1 MMDFTA
7 RYRNL
12 NEAQK
17 EAVDTIDG
25 PIMVI
30 AGPGTGKTELLSV
43 RAANILQKTD
53 TLPEN
58 ILCLTFTE
66 SGAAAMR
73 ERLVEII
80 GRDAYKIAVHTFHSF
95 GSEII
100 SNNRDYFYRG
110 AKFKP
115 ADEIATYEILHSI
128 FETLDYSNP
137 LSAVMND
144 EFTYLRDTQK
154 IISQLKSSGLTSD
167 ELRGILNINDLAIE
181 IVEKHLAPI
190 FDDKISK
197 QTVAK
202 LADQLDQLRQI
213 DDYQILPEIPRL
225 SVLLSQS
232 LEQAVEE
239 AESSGKTTAVTAW
252 RNAWFKKDDV
262 GKFILK
268 ARERQVKLRAVDQIY
283 YDYIARMEQAG
294 LYDFDD
300 MILQVVHAL
309 SVNDDLRFN
318 LQEKYL
324 YIMVDEF
331 QDTNLA
337 QMRIVRSLTD
347 NPVNEGRPNILVVG
361 DDDQAIYSFQ
371 GALVSNILDFEH
383 EFPSLKR
390 IVLTD
395 NYRST
400 AEILSRAR
408 SVIKLGKDRLEN
420 RLEDLSKD
428 LKANKKEAGKVTIHE
443 AATAVDERRWLIESI
458 TADIKKGTKPTD
470 IAVFTRHHRDIAAL
484 LPFFAKAKI
493 NVRYDRRDNVL
504 NLEPIVQLEY
514 LARVIINMAR
524 GQLEITD
531 SLLPEL
537 LAHPA
542 WGFSAND
549 IWKLTVNAYDN
560 RARWIDT
567 MASMPQFADL
577 HEWLTEMAMRSRYT
591 PLDSMID
598 LLIGNPT
605 DARVTLSFTS
615 PLYEFFFS
623 AEALAKNPE
632 SYLLFLSGLRSL
644 HSKLEDY
651 KPGEPLKL
659 ESLTDFIDLHRRLG
673 STIRV
678 SGMGDE
684 KIENSVN
691 LMTAHASKGLEFDT
705 VYIVGA
711 VDGTWGEKARG
722 GGHLIGYP
730 ENLQQLAPAGET
742 TDERLR
748 LFYVALTRAK
758 NSLHISYSL
767 NDDKDKASLR
777 VSFLAD
783 DNWPIETITPPK
795 TIAEA
800 TEMLATAWHANLS
813 TPSPELAKLMT
824 PILHNYKLSA
834 THLNSFVDVVNGGPQ
849 SFLIGHLLHFPQAP
863 SPQLAYG
870 RAIHQTLQ
878 QAHVHLSRTGE
889 RRPVEDILGD
899 FQTNLQAQRLTMLD
913 YETYL
918 QQGSDE
924 LQTYFKA
931 RYDTFVPEQKTELN
945 FAGQNSVVGE
955 AILTGSLDLVLVNS
969 SDKTIAISDYKTGK
983 PVRNWTGKT
992 DYEKIKLHKYRQQLL
1007 FYKLMAEH
1015 ARDYSRYE
1023 VTNCSLEFIQPTKSG
1038 EVITLTTEFDQDEL
1052 EHLTKLIA
1060 AVWDH
1065 IKNLNLPDVSS
1076 YSQNYKGL
1084 LAFEQD
1090 LIDGKI

>member
-1 MMDFTA
+1 MDFTA
-7 RYRNL
+7 RYRKL
-12 NEAQK
+12 NSAQR

-25 PIMVI
+25 PVMVI

-100 SNNRDYFYRG
+100 ANNRDYFYRG
-110 AKFKP
+110 AKFQP

-128 FETLDYSNP
+128 FETLDYNNP
-137 LSAVMND
+137 LASVMNN
-144 EFTYLRDTQK
+144 EYTYLRDTQK

-167 ELRGILNINDLAIE
+167 ELRSILNTNDFTIE
-181 IVEKHLAPI
+181 KVEQLLQPI
-190 FDDKISK
+190 FDEKISK
-197 QTVAK
+197 QTAPK
-202 LADQLDQLRQI
+202 LAAQLGEIRNI
-213 DDYQILPEIPRL
+213 NDYQTLPEIPRL
-225 SVLLSQS
+225 SALIGDSLERA
-232 LEQAVEE
+232 LEQAET
-239 AESSGKTTAVTAW
+239 SGKTTAITAW
-252 RNAWFKKDDV
+252 RNAWFKKDETE
-262 GKFILK
+262 KFILK
-268 ARERQVKLRAVDQIY
+268 ARERQIKLRAVDQIY
-283 YDYIARMEQAG
+283 YDYIAKMEQAG

-371 GALVSNILDFEH
+371 GALVSNILDFEQ

-400 AEILSRAR
+400 ADILKSARA
-408 SVIKLGKDRLEN
+408 VIQLGQDRLEN
-420 RLEDLSKD
+420 RIADLSKE
-428 LKANKKEAGKVTIHE
+428 LKANKTELGKVVVHE
-443 AATAVDERRWLIESI
+443 AVTTIDERHWLVESI
-458 TADIKKGTKPTD
+458 AKDIKSGVKPAD

-484 LPFFAKAKI
+484 LPFFAHAKI
-493 NVRYDRRDNVL
+493 NVHYERRDNVL
-504 NLEPIVQLEY
+504 NLEPIIQLEY
-514 LARVIINMAR
+514 LARIAISMAN
-524 GQLEITD
+524 GQLDITD

-542 WGFSAND
+542 WGYSAGD
-549 IWKLTVNAYDN
+549 IWKLSVNAYDN
-560 RARWIDT
+560 RARWVDT
-567 MASMPQFADL
+567 MAVMPQFSEL

-591 PLDSMID
+591 SLESMLD
-598 LLIGNPT
+598 LLVGNPADT
-605 DARVTLSFTS
+605 TSTLSFVS
-615 PLYEFFFS
+615 PLYDYFFS

-632 SYLLFLSGLRSL
+632 SYLLFLNGLRTL
-644 HSKLEDY
+644 RAKLDDY
-651 KPGEPLKL
+651 KPNELLKL
-659 ESLTDFIDLHRRLG
+659 EALTDFIDLHRRLN
-673 STIRV
+673 STI
-678 SGMGDE
+678 SISSLGDE
-684 KIENSVN
+684 RIENTVN

-705 VYIVGA
+705 VYVVGA

-722 GGHLIGYP
+722 GQHLISYP
-730 ENLQQLAPAGET
+730 ENLQQLAPAGES

-767 NDDKDKASLR
+767 RDDKDKDCLR
-777 VSFLAD
+777 VSFLAGE
-783 DNWPIETITPPK
+783 NWPVETIAPPQN
-795 TIAEA
+795 IAEA
-800 TEMLATAWHANLS
+800 TEMLTTAWHEPLTA
-813 TPSPELAKLMT
+813 PSPELNKLLA
-824 PILHNYKLSA
+824 PHLRNYKLSA
-834 THLNSFVDVVNGGPQ
+834 THLNAFIDVVNGGPQ
-849 SFLIGHLLHFPQAP
+849 AFLLNHLLHFPQAP

-870 RAIHQTLQ
+870 RAMHQTLQ
-878 QAHVHLSRTGE
+878 QAHIHLTQTGE

-899 FQTNLQAQRLTMLD
+899 LQTNLRAQRLTTLD
-913 YETYL
+913 FETYL

-924 LQTYFKA
+924 LQAYLNA
-931 RYDTFVPEQKTELN
+931 RYDTFVPEQKTELS
-945 FAGQNSVVGE
+945 FAGQNSAVGE
-955 AILTGSLDLVLVNS
+955 AILTGSLDLVLINETE
-969 SDKTIAISDYKTGK
+969 KTIDITDYKTGK
-983 PVRNWTGKT
+983 PVRSWTGRT
-992 DYEKIKLHKYRQQLL
+992 DYEKIKLHKYRQQLM
-1007 FYKLMAEH
+1007 FYKLLAEH
-1015 ARDYSRYE
+1015 ARDYNRYE
-1023 VTNCSLEFIQPTKSG
+1023 VANCSLEFIQPTKNG
-1038 EVITLTTEFDQDEL
+1038 EVISLTTEFNNDDLKRL
-1052 EHLTKLIA
+1052 EKLIA
-1060 AVWDH
+1060 AVWNH
-1065 IKNLNLPDVSS
+1065 IKNLNLPDVSV

-1090 LIDGKI
+1090 LIDEKI